1 MEIVIPKNIT
11 PKEFFEDFLPKE
23 YQKLD
28 STLKLPL
35 NFTVGS
41 EVTGKGGGDWG
52 IDYDNGEIDVYRG
65 TPDEPLFTVSVD
77 IKEWQR
83 AIDNNLTSVF
93 FTAAELDN
101 NMVKLLNQKKIERLK
116 QEHGKINI
124 TIDSVEYLGEVFDFN
139 FTILIG
145 EPLDVDPS
153 LSIKILQE
161 DFNKIKENPQNLYKL
176 ISSNTLNTSGDFRYL
191 MKLATIIFF

>member
-1 MEIVIPKNIT
+1 
-11 PKEFFEDFLPKE
+11 
-23 YQKLD
+23 
-28 STLKLPL
+28 
-35 NFTVGS
+35 
-41 EVTGKGGGDWG
+41 
-52 IDYDNGEIDVYRG
+52 
-65 TPDEPLFTVSVD
+65 
-77 IKEWQR
+77 
-83 AIDNNLTSVF
+83 
-93 FTAAELDN
+93 
-101 NMVKLLNQKKIERLK
+101 LNQKKIERLK